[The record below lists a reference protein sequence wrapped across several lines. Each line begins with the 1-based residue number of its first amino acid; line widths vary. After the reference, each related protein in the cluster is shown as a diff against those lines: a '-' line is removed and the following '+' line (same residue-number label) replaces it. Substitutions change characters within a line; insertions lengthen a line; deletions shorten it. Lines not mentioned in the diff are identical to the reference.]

1 MAKSLA
7 YWLESPPSNTN
18 VTLHLNFWLLNH
30 GELAYLD
37 IGVKFPKTG
46 LGQAIHFY
54 FPFQKESLTLVPSL
68 GKTVCESDDLLSS
81 VFNSEINITR
91 KVKDG
96 SKLIKFD
103 DSKLLQFFTEL
114 PQYSEDKSVAGGLE
128 FKAVEESGGDAGCQL
143 TFPSSLF
150 ENVVTD
156 GYFRFRLVLRKQAL
170 QEISRA
176 YRASDRAFTNHFEK
190 MEMVDFRFNEK
201 RNLPSF
207 VKKALSKSP
216 SLKRVDFFLIRDA
229 SAEFKMSHADYH
241 RCRLL
246 EIDAWD
252 KYLEDGRPD
261 DVTVLPEQM
270 LIYHWKEDKTEKEGK
285 FIDHFAAFAKFSRWS
300 IGKRELAAAALLV
313 VLLGGVGSL
322 LANTVPVQPITAF
335 FDDAASKPKG
345 DADSNAADV
354 VAELKCEPV
363 TKQQCAA
370 LEEITKSASQ
380 NPSLQATIDKTQ
392 QADDSASNSANNS
405 RGSHNE

>member
-18 VTLHLNFWLLNH
+18 ITLHINFWLLNH
-30 GELAYLD
+30 DELAYLD

-54 FPFQKESLTLVPSL
+54 FPFQKKLLTLIPFL
-68 GKTVCESDDLLSS
+68 GKKVCSDDELLSA
-81 VFNSEINITR
+81 VFNSNVQNRMNFEDSSTEIE
-91 KVKDG
+91 
-96 SKLIKFD
+96 FD
-103 DSKLLQFFTEL
+103 DNQKLRFFTEL
-114 PQYSEDKSVAGGLE
+114 PQYSGGKSVAGGLE
-128 FKAVEESGGDAGCQL
+128 FKPVEESGGPAGCLL
-143 TFPSSLF
+143 TFPSSMF
-150 ENVVTD
+150 EEVETD

-201 RNLPSF
+201 RNLPPF
-207 VKKALSKSP
+207 VKKELSKSP
-216 SLKRVDFFLIRDA
+216 TLKRVDFFLIRDA

-261 DVTVLPEQM
+261 DITLLPKQM
-270 LIYHWKEDKTEKEGK
+270 LIYHWKEDKTVKEGK

-300 IGKRELAAAALLV
+300 IRKRELFVAAALV
-313 VLLGGVGSL
+313 IILGGIGSL
-322 LANTVPVQPITAF
+322 LANLIPVSSVLAL
-335 FDDAASKPKG
+335 FDHAAPLPKG
-345 DADSNAADV
+345 SIEDVNANNPA
-354 VAELKCEPV
+354 AQLQCETV
-363 TKQQCAA
+363 TPQQCAA
-370 LEEITKSASQ
+370 REKITKSASQ
-380 NPSLQATIDKTQ
+380 NGLSHATIEQ
-392 QADDSASNSANNS
+392 SPENMASDNSGS
-405 RGSHNE
+405 SHNE